1 MINKETK
8 IMCMICIALSI
19 ITLIVNVVLSA
30 VVIESICTLRETV
43 VEAAE
48 KETTIIV
55 ETPAEPIETTTT
67 PVETTTK
74 VETNKPA
81 TTKKPVETTTKPKE
95 TTKKTTISEEDIELL
110 ALVTVAEA
118 EGESEYGKRLVIDTI
133 LNRVDHPKFPNTI
146 HGVVYQKNQ
155 FTSMWNGRTSRCVVT
170 DEVRQLVREELESR
184 TNKQVIFF
192 QMYNYSKYGKPL
204 FKEGCHYFSAY

>member
-1 MINKETK
+1 MSNKETK
-8 IMCMICIALSI
+8 IACIICIVLSI
-19 ITLIVNVVLSA
+19 ITLLVSVIFSA
-30 VVIESICTLRETV
+30 IILKEVYTLQEMV

-48 KETTIIV
+48 KEATTIIV
-55 ETPAEPIETTTT
+55 ETPAEVIETTTT

-74 VETNKPA
+74 AET
-81 TTKKPVETTTKPKE
+81 TKPVETTTKPKE
-95 TTKKTTISEEDIELL
+95 TTKKATISAEDIELL

-133 LNRVDHPKFPNTI
+133 LNRVDHPKFPSTI
-146 HGVVYQKNQ
+146 RGVIYQKNQ

-170 DEVRQLVREELESR
+170 DEVRQLVKEELESR
-184 TNKQVIFF
+184 KNKQVIFF
-192 QMYNYSKYGKPL
+192 QTGGYSRYGKPL

>member
-1 MINKETK
+1 MSNKEIK
-8 IMCMICIALSI
+8 ITCIVCIVLSI
-19 ITLIVNVVLSA
+19 ITLLVSVIFSA
-30 VVIESICTLRETV
+30 IILKEIYTLQELV
-43 VEAAE
+43 VEASE

-55 ETPAEPIETTTT
+55 ETPAEVIETTTT

-74 VETNKPA
+74 VETTKPV
-81 TTKKPVETTTKPKE
+81 TTTKPVETTTKSKE

-146 HGVVYQKNQ
+146 RGVIYQKNQ

-192 QMYNYSKYGKPL
+192 QMYGYSKYGKPL
-204 FKEGCHYFSAY
+204 FKEGCHYFSSY

>member
-1 MINKETK
+1 
-8 IMCMICIALSI
+8 MCMACVILAIISILISVTCTAIMLSEI
-19 ITLIVNVVLSA
+19 HELQEIM
-30 VVIESICTLRETV
+30 

-74 VETNKPA
+74 VETTKPV
-81 TTKKPVETTTKPKE
+81 TTTKPVETTTKPKE

-133 LNRVDHPKFPNTI
+133 LNRVDHPKSPNTI
-146 HGVVYQKNQ
+146 RGVIYQKNQ

-192 QMYNYSKYGKPL
+192 QMYGYSKYGKPL
-204 FKEGCHYFSAY
+204 FKEGCHYFSSY

>member
-1 MINKETK
+1 MSNKETK
-8 IMCMICIALSI
+8 IACIICIVLSI
-19 ITLIVNVVLSA
+19 ITLLVSVIFSA
-30 VVIESICTLRETV
+30 IILKEVYTLQEMV

-48 KETTIIV
+48 KEATTIIV
-55 ETPAEPIETTTT
+55 ETPAEVIETTTT

-74 VETNKPA
+74 AE
-81 TTKKPVETTTKPKE
+81 TTKPIETTTKPKE
-95 TTKKTTISEEDIELL
+95 TTKKATISAEDIELL

-133 LNRVDHPKFPNTI
+133 LNRVDHPKFPSTI
-146 HGVVYQKNQ
+146 RGVIYQKNQ

-170 DEVRQLVREELESR
+170 DEVRQLVKEELESR
-184 TNKQVIFF
+184 KNKQVIFF
-192 QMYNYSKYGKPL
+192 QTGGYSRYGKPL